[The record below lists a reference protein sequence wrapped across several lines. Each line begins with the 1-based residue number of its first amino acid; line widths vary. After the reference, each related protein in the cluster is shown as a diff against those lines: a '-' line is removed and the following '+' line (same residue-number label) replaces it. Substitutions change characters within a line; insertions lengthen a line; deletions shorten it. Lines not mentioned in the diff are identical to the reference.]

1 MNTRPSNARSSAD
14 PLVAARHVVGW
25 LLDLSHIS
33 WRITRE
39 PPRRCQEP
47 YASEQAEWGDEP
59 PAAVTGGGAVAR
71 AAVPVLRTATVKDLD
86 SIGAVMRASVLAL
99 FPPYYDERQTA
110 SAAVHI
116 AHVDPVLV
124 ADGTYFVFVADGEIV
139 ACGGWSRRGRL
150 YVGDGDHQDDD
161 RLLDPATEAAHIRAM
176 FVRGD
181 WTRRGLGRA
190 ILEAGRDAARA
201 EGFQRMDLG
210 ATLPGVPLYRAFG
223 FEEIERFVVTMPDGV
238 QIEAVRMERQID

>member
-1 MNTRPSNARSSAD
+1 MTAPRPGNGPNVYTTSAGGRPCPVAATSQPPRYPACSAATSPPSSTTSHSASSYAKGRMNTRPSNARSSAD

-71 AAVPVLRTATVKDLD
+71 AAVPVLRTPTVKDLD

-99 FPPYYDERQTA
+99 FPACYDERQTA

-124 ADGTYFVFVADGEIV
+124 A
-139 ACGGWSRRGRL
+139 
-150 YVGDGDHQDDD
+150 
-161 RLLDPATEAAHIRAM
+161 
-176 FVRGD
+176 
-181 WTRRGLGRA
+181 
-190 ILEAGRDAARA
+190 
-201 EGFQRMDLG
+201 
-210 ATLPGVPLYRAFG
+210 
-223 FEEIERFVVTMPDGV
+223 
-238 QIEAVRMERQID
+238 